1 MYYLKAEV
9 MYHVTVRTNI
19 RPFDPRPAVAKRSNN
34 EAIFKRLVETSDAM
48 RHACGF
54 DSELFAAMQ
63 GLAAR

>member
-1 MYYLKAEV
+1 

-19 RPFDPRPAVAKRSNN
+19 RPFDARPATARRWTN
-34 EAIFKRLVETSDAM
+34 EAMFKRLVETSDAM

-63 GLAAR
+63 GLRAR

>member
-1 MYYLKAEV
+1 
-9 MYHVTVRTNI
+9 MYHVIVRKT
-19 RPFDPRPAVAKRSNN
+19 PRPSDVRPVKGSRRLTTDAMFS
-34 EAIFKRLVETSDAM
+34 RLVETSDAM

>member
-1 MYYLKAEV
+1 
-9 MYHVTVRTNI
+9 MYHVIVRQSA
-19 RPFDPRPAVAKRSNN
+19 RSSAAHAAKGSRRLSTD
-34 EAIFKRLVETSDAM
+34 AMFSRLVETSDAM